1 MVCAAQQSFDQ
12 LIGGSDKKKR
22 DSQAQR
28 LRQFFGLS

>member
-28 LRQFFGLS
+28 SSGLMA